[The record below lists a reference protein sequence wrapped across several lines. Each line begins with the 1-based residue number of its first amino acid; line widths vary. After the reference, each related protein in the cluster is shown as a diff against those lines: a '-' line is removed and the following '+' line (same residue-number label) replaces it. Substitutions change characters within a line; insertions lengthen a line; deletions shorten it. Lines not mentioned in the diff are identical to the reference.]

1 MEVLK
6 RLVAVFFLLV
16 AASVAANWV
25 ATPLY
30 HDGTFNYWVW
40 EALNWPMAVAIG
52 LALIVNVQ
60 RKLGLD
66 SGESITRQYLEV
78 NLAFYASIVLAMWF
92 YWNWFFGFFRRAS
105 PRSSVRST
113 FSGGPLSIHWW
124 CWSLGRPAPVY
135 GARPV
140 PMTEHHI

>member
-1 MEVLK
+1 MEILK

-16 AASVAANWV
+16 AAAVAVNWV

-66 SGESITRQYLEV
+66 SAESITRQYLEV

-92 YWNWFFGFFRRAS
+92 YWNWFFGFFPESEPEIVGEIHLQWWA
-105 PRSSVRST
+105 
-113 FSGGPLSIHWW
+113 FINPLVV
-124 CWSLGRPAPVY
+124 LVVGTT
-135 GARPV
+135 GARLWR
-140 PMTEHHI
+140 EASGND